1 MSLNYLQMNKIY
13 SCLAILLL
21 LAGQSF
27 SQQLIST
34 AGQEQNN
41 VSWSIGELAT
51 EASTASGLMVYQG
64 FNCLDGSV
72 VSGLSEIS
80 LSGLTAYPNPVID
93 KLFLK
98 LSQEGL
104 YSFTLSDILGRV
116 LLKKATDSD
125 QEIDLSHYEAGQ
137 YMLKVTSNQLSK
149 TTIIIKK

>member
-13 SCLAILLL
+13 SCLAFVLLI
-21 LAGQSF
+21 AGQSF

-34 AGQEQNN
+34 AGQEQNS

-51 EASTASGLMVYQG
+51 EAGTTSGLMMYQG
-64 FNCLDGSV
+64 FNSLDGSV

-80 LSGLTAYPNPVID
+80 LSGLAAYPNPVID

-104 YSFTLSDILGRV
+104 YTYTLSDILGRV
-116 LLKKATDSD
+116 LHKKTADSD

-137 YMLKVTSNQLSK
+137 YMLKVISNQLSK
-149 TTIIIKK
+149 STIIIKK